1 MSQIMKAYMALFLLL
16 LMAVSAMGIVTAQ
29 MQLIQAE
36 NMHKTFMTELAGCNL
51 DSRVMEN
58 CFERAKDIGCNL
70 CITFYKA
77 KGKIAQCKEKGD
89 LPVKTD
95 DVEIAKVELETT
107 IQFPVFQFCKK
118 QKMVDYIGKDAY
130 AGTD

>member
-1 MSQIMKAYMALFLLL
+1 MY
-16 LMAVSAMGIVTAQ
+16 
-29 MQLIQAE
+29 
-36 NMHKTFMTELAGCNL
+36 MHKTFMTELAGCNL

-58 CFERAKDIGCNL
+58 CFERAKDMGCNL

>member
-58 CFERAKDIGCNL
+58 CFERAKDMGCNL

-89 LPVKTD
+89 
-95 DVEIAKVELETT
+95 
-107 IQFPVFQFCKK
+107 FPVR
-118 QKMVDYIGKDAY
+118 
-130 AGTD
+130 

>member
-1 MSQIMKAYMALFLLL
+1 
-16 LMAVSAMGIVTAQ
+16 MGIVTAQ

-36 NMHKTFMTELAGCNL
+36 NMHKSFMTELAGCNL

-58 CFERAKDIGCNL
+58 CFERAKDMGCNL

>member
-58 CFERAKDIGCNL
+58 CFEHAKDMGCNL
-70 CITFYKA
+70 CITFYNA
-77 KGKIAQCKEKGD
+77 KK
-89 LPVKTD
+89 
-95 DVEIAKVELETT
+95 KVIFQSKRMMWKL
-107 IQFPVFQFCKK
+107 QKLNWKRPFSFQFFNSVKNRK
-118 QKMVDYIGKDAY
+118 W
-130 AGTD
+130 